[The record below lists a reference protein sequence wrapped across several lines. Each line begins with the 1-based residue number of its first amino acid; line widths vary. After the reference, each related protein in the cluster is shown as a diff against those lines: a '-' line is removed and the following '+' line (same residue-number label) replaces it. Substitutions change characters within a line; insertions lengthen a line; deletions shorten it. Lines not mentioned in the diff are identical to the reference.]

1 MIKDYKNIIKQLA
14 YIMTDKQKIASVG
27 VIVLIIVS
35 ACLEMLGISVVVP
48 FIEALVSPEILRN
61 EIYIKVFEKYITIN
75 SDLELIYITIIA
87 IILVYVVKNAFLML
101 SSFIQIR
108 FRFRFQKDLS
118 VKILSAYM
126 KRPYTFFLDVNS
138 SEVLRGIT
146 SDVAGVNTIINNLF
160 QGVMH
165 ILTIILIAVY
175 LISLDWILAIG
186 MLFIALMCFL
196 LIALSTRKK
205 IQKMGKVLRE
215 VNAEQMKYVTQAV
228 NGIKEFSVMQ
238 KRSFFVD
245 KYEEAYDK
253 KIKADIKY
261 NFTLEYPARIIETT
275 CIVGLFAVICFRLI
289 VGIDIVDFIAKLG
302 AFAVAAFKILPSI
315 SAISQYMTGI
325 IYFKPSLVGIYDN
338 IFSAEEYNDMLE
350 KYYSNNKILDEEVQG
365 KKNFKQILE
374 VDNVS
379 WKYKSSK
386 EYIFQKLNLSI
397 IKGESVAFIGTSGA
411 GKTTLADMILGLLP
425 PQEGKIMMD
434 GTNIY
439 AIPQRWSEIISYV
452 PQNVYMIDDTI
463 KSNIALGSE
472 ERDIDDELIWEVL
485 EKAQLKEYI
494 QGLPEGINTIVGER
508 GMKLSGGQK
517 QRIAIAR
524 ALYTRPQIL
533 VLDEATSALDSE
545 TEEAVMQAIETL
557 HGSITMIIV
566 AHRLTTIQKCDKVYK
581 ITNGQA
587 ILQDKEKIFK

>member
-1 MIKDYKNIIKQLA
+1 
-14 YIMTDKQKIASVG
+14 MTDKQKIASIG
-27 VIVLIIVS
+27 VTVLIIVS
-35 ACLEMLGISVVVP
+35 ACLEMLGISVIVP

-61 EIYIKVFEKYITIN
+61 NIYIKVFEKYITIN

-108 FRFRFQKDLS
+108 FRFRLQKDLS
-118 VKILSAYM
+118 VKILNAYM

-165 ILTIILIAVY
+165 ILTIILIAIY

-494 QGLPEGINTIVGER
+494 QGLPEGVNTIVGER

-566 AHRLTTIQKCDKVYK
+566 AHRLTTIQKCDKIYK